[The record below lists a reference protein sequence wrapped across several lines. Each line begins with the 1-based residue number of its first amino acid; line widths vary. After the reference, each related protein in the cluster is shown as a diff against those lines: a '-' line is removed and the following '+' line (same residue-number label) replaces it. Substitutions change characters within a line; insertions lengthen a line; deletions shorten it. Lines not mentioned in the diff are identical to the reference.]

1 MSNPYQQ
8 ALGRTLIDRTIRE
21 RIVLVGVIF
30 DGHDESETEESLD
43 ELAQLIDT
51 AGAVEVAR
59 MTQRRDAPDSTFFIG
74 KGKAQELKELCL
86 AVDSDTVVFDN
97 ELTPGQ
103 QYNLEK

>member
-1 MSNPYQQ
+1 M
-8 ALGRTLIDRTIRE
+8 
-21 RIVLVGVIF
+21 LVGVIF

-59 MTQRRDAPDSTFFIG
+59 MTQRRYAPDSTYFIG

-97 ELTPGQ
+97 
-103 QYNLEK
+103 